1 MWKKTLILL
10 SATCLLASCSDEK
23 KKLEGTRKAVVDYTA
38 SVVIDTPDEKPIFT
52 EELTL
57 NDGWPQA
64 GGQADHALP
73 SLNFSNQFSPLWTSS
88 AGSGSTSEAKLLS
101 TPITHSNE
109 PGIEKEILYSLDTHL
124 RVSAIN
130 VNTGQRLWR
139 ESIAPEDRNDAISG
153 GGVAYANDRI
163 YVTSPHAE
171 VVCLEAATGKVMW
184 RSKTEGPVR
193 AAPTVDDGRVYALS
207 INNQLNVFD
216 GQTGEKLWSH
226 AGITEHAGL
235 LGTAS
240 PAVSKGVVIVAYS
253 SGEVYALKAETGYE
267 LWSETLSS
275 TRRPDS
281 LSSLAH
287 IRALPII
294 DGNQVIIVG
303 HNQKIS
309 VFDLRNG
316 QKMWEH
322 KVGGIHTPAVAEGYI
337 FLINNFN
344 ELICLKESTGK
355 VIWATK
361 LPKDPKNPHR
371 IMWSGPILAAKQ
383 LVLTGLNGE
392 IAAYAHQDGK
402 KVKVHNHG
410 TPMSLSPILSNNF
423 MYILDDNGDVT
434 AYQ

>member
-1 MWKKTLILL
+1 MWKKTLILF
-10 SATCLLASCSDEK
+10 SAACLLNACSDEK
-23 KKLEGTRKAVVDYTA
+23 KKLEGTRKAVVDYTT
-38 SVVIDTPDEKPIFT
+38 SVSIDSSGEPAIFN

-57 NDGWPQA
+57 NDDWPQA
-64 GGQADHALP
+64 GGQADHAIP
-73 SLNFSNQFSPLWTSS
+73 SLNYSNQLKPLWT
-88 AGSGSTSEAKLLS
+88 TSIGTGTTSDAKLLS
-101 TPITHSNE
+101 TPVTHQEE
-109 PGIEKEILYSLDTHL
+109 PGSQKEVLFAMDTRL
-124 RVSAIN
+124 RVSATN

-153 GGVAYANDRI
+153 GGVAYANGFI
-163 YVTSPHAE
+163 YATSPHAE

-240 PAVSKGVVIVAYS
+240 PAVSKGIVVVAYS

-294 DGNQVIIVG
+294 DGNNVIIVG

-309 VFDLRNG
+309 VFDIRNG
-316 QKMWEH
+316 QKLWEH

-344 ELICLKESTGK
+344 ELVCLKESSGK

-371 IMWSGPILAAKQ
+371 IMWSGPILAANQ

-392 IAAYAHQDGK
+392 IVAYDHKDGK
-402 KVKVHNHG
+402 KLKTHNHG
-410 TPMSLSPILSNNF
+410 TPMSLSPILSFNI

>member
-10 SATCLLASCSDEK
+10 SATCLLAACSDEK
-23 KKLEGTRKAVVDYTA
+23 KKLEGTRKAVVDYTT
-38 SVVIDTPDEKPIFT
+38 SVVVDSPDGKAIFN
-52 EELTL
+52 EEMTM
-57 NDGWPQA
+57 NDDWPQP
-64 GGQADHALP
+64 GGRADHVVS
-73 SLNFSNQFSPLWTSS
+73 SLHYVNKFTPLWTTSIGTGS
-88 AGSGSTSEAKLLS
+88 ASDAKLLS
-101 TPITHSNE
+101 TPVTHQEE
-109 PGIEKEILYSLDTHL
+109 PGSEKEVLFAMDTHL

-153 GGVAYANDRI
+153 GGVAYANGFI
-163 YVTSPHAE
+163 YATSPHAE
-171 VVCLEAATGKVMW
+171 VVCLEAPTGKVVW

-240 PAVSKGVVIVAYS
+240 PAVSKGVVVVAYS

-267 LWSETLSS
+267 LWSETLSA

-287 IRALPII
+287 IRAMPII

-322 KVGGIHTPAVAEGYI
+322 KVGGIHTPAIAEGYI

-344 ELICLKESTGK
+344 ELICLNESTGK
-355 VIWATK
+355 VVWATK

-371 IMWSGPILAAKQ
+371 IMWSGPLIGAKQ
-383 LVLTGLNGE
+383 LILTGLNGE
-392 IAAYAHQDGK
+392 ILVYDHKDGK
-402 KVKVHNHG
+402 KLKTHNHG
-410 TPMSLSPILSNNF
+410 TSMSLSPILSFNI